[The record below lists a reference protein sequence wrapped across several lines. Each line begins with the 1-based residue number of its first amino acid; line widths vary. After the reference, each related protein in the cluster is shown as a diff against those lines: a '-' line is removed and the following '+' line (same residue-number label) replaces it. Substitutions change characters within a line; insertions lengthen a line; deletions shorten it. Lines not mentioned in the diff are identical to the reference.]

1 MVKNKPVELPGIK
14 NITISGRIGTGK
26 STLAKRLAQYLG
38 WDVLG
43 GGEIIRRFTKE
54 QGLHIRDTR
63 KRPDDFD
70 ILLEERIKKTL
81 STQKNHIVEGHLAAF
96 DAQGID
102 GVFKILVVCRNKDGK
117 EKTSVRIDRLMNRD
131 NMSVEKAKEE
141 IIEREK
147 QNLEK
152 YRKLYV
158 NNDPDWVYWD
168 EKYYDL
174 IVNTFNLNKKETLDF
189 VLKQLPLHS

>member
-1 MVKNKPVELPGIK
+1 M
-14 NITISGRIGTGK
+14 
-26 STLAKRLAQYLG
+26 Q
-38 WDVLG
+38 
-43 GGEIIRRFTKE
+43 
-54 QGLHIRDTR
+54 
-63 KRPDDFD
+63 
-70 ILLEERIKKTL
+70 
-81 STQKNHIVEGHLAAF
+81 
-96 DAQGID
+96 
-102 GVFKILVVCRNKDGK
+102 KDGK